1 MHSIT
6 ANSEYSTRSISHV
19 VLCYIVSSPLHHQ
32 HHDNYNRRDLQIAD
46 WSVTI
51 ESVSDQ
57 TLSFSTGA
65 GGGSNPNTQVRV
77 YDLCRSES
85 ATRTDVGS
93 FYPTSTVSGI
103 IADRARSTNIFNH
116 PNDPD
121 DGLSTI
127 SFKVVQGIAENTD
140 IYTANNEDNTATIE
154 FCAEVGLYDNAQLIS
169 FAEIKLAFT
178 VDLVASISIPAMSDQ
193 DAGGKAMT
201 SMEALADQEDDLF
214 APTSSGTGASRAA
227 SYIGVI
233 LVVSF
238 HLLL

>member
-1 MHSIT
+1 
-6 ANSEYSTRSISHV
+6 
-19 VLCYIVSSPLHHQ
+19 
-32 HHDNYNRRDLQIAD
+32 
-46 WSVTI
+46 VTI

-57 TLSFSTGA
+57 TFSFSTGA

-103 IADRARSTNIFNH
+103 IADRTRSTNIFNQ
-116 PNDPD
+116 PEDDPD

-127 SFKVVQGIAENTD
+127 SFKFVQGIAENTD
-140 IYTANNEDNTATIE
+140 IYTANNNDDNTATID
-154 FCAEVGLYDNAQLIS
+154 FCAEVGLYDDAQLIN

-193 DAGGKAMT
+193 DAGGKAVT

-214 APTSSGTGASRAA
+214 APTSSGTGAWCSRAA